1 MKIIL
6 SILLL
11 SFHFSFA
18 QENSF
23 ALITEPQI
31 GSEDNANNLIEAINH
46 INKKKNI
53 SYVIVLGNMTA
64 SGKFEEFVWAQE
76 ILDGLKVPYS
86 VVGGEKDYV
95 LSEGKGSEFPLL
107 FDSNK
112 NYIVVNGISLLGINT
127 ILPEFPDKKYISI
140 EAITSL
146 NNKQSESKSE
156 RLITFSYF
164 PISSTQ
170 NHDDFYISI
179 LNKKLFSFVSKENK
193 KEKNISTYEGLYLN
207 RKNSWGYLIV
217 STKKDSLIIEKILS
231 DEISKKQ
238 KPEIVK
244 GLFSKPLVL
253 EKQKPVQFFD
263 EKNLLWSVN
272 YSKAIHEKSVSDGE
286 KIYSLFKN
294 GTVICL
300 NSEGTEKWKYETNKK
315 IIQPPI
321 IYSDIIILISEDGDV
336 YTINANTGNLFQS
349 IGIGEKITSGASI
362 IDVEEAG
369 DKIKA
374 VIVGTQY
381 GNIYCY
387 DLFTLNPIWTQQ
399 FAEYDYTFEFSS
411 KLSYSNNKIFFKDK
425 TGNLYCISSV
435 NGMLIWKIPATKGGW
450 KSGVSFYNSILRENI
465 FPKNNNIYLIDV
477 SGNLFCV
484 DALLGTPKWNLKNL
498 NSSGVVIQGASN
510 EFIFATRKNK
520 IAIVSTMLGKVTS
533 EIKLPDATKNESVT
547 DLILVNDKFLVGFSN
562 GWVYSIKVK
571 QKVEKLFRYGYS
583 PIISLTKINGNC
595 LVTDYDG
602 NFSLIKILQK

>member
-1 MKIIL
+1 MKLIL
-6 SILLL
+6 SIILIC
-11 SFHFSFA
+11 FHFSFA
-18 QENSF
+18 QESHF
-23 ALITEPQI
+23 AIITEPQI

-53 SYVIVLGNMTA
+53 SYVIVLGNITA
-64 SGKFEEFVWAQE
+64 NGKFDEFVWAQE

-86 VVGGEKDYV
+86 VVGGEKDYI
-95 LSEGKGSEFPLL
+95 LNEGKGSEIPLL
-107 FDSNK
+107 FDNNK
-112 NYIVVNGISLLGINT
+112 NIIVENSISLLCINT
-127 ILPEFPDKKYISI
+127 LLPEFPKKKYISI
-140 EAITSL
+140 ETITSL
-146 NNKQSESKSE
+146 KNKQSELKSE

-164 PISSTQ
+164 PISSTE
-170 NHDDFYISI
+170 NHDDFYKSL
-179 LNKKLFSFVSKENK
+179 LNKKSFSFVSKENK
-193 KEKNISTYEGLYLN
+193 REKNNSTYEGLYLN

-217 STKKDSLIIEKILS
+217 STKKDSIFIEKILR

-244 GLFSKPLVL
+244 GIYSKPLVP

-272 YSKAIHEKSVSDGE
+272 YNKTIYDKSVSDGE
-286 KIYSLFKN
+286 KIYLVFKN

-300 NSEGTEKWKYETNKK
+300 DNDGSEKWEYETNKK

-321 IYSDIIILISEDGDV
+321 IHNDILVLTSEDGDI

-387 DLFTLNPIWTQQ
+387 NLFTLNPIWTQQ
-399 FAEYDYTFEFSS
+399 FAESDYALEFSS
-411 KLSYSNNKIFFKDK
+411 TLSYSNNKIFFQDK
-425 TGNLYCISSV
+425 SGDLYCISST
-435 NGMLIWKIPATKGGW
+435 NGMLIWKIPTNKGGW
-450 KSGVSFYNSILRENI
+450 KSGSIYSNSMRGDII
-465 FPKNNNIYLIDV
+465 FPKNNNLYLVDV

-498 NSSGVVIQGASN
+498 NSNGIVIQKSTN
-510 EFIFATRKNK
+510 EFIFSTRKNT
-520 IAIVSTMLGKVTS
+520 IAMVSTKLGKITS
-533 EIKLPDATKNESVT
+533 EIELPDATKNESVT
-547 DLILVNDKFLVGFSN
+547 DLNIINEKILVGFSN

-571 QKVEKLFRYGYS
+571 QKVEQLFRYCYS
-583 PIISLTKINGNC
+583 PIISLMEIKGNC
-595 LVTDYDG
+595 LITDYDG
-602 NFSLIKILQK
+602 NFSLIKIPQK